1 MNGLLYA
8 MYQLRKTQVTQVFLV
23 MLSIFCFK
31 GSDGLLSRE
40 NRPPQIEITVIKE
53 PSLEISKKDILCLT
67 NWADQSRMDDLLV
80 NHKYWKEFRI
90 TIFVQRFITN
100 CWKGHKFQGPLGTE
114 KNWKSWSPLY
124 KFFTTKLITGS

>member
-40 NRPPQIEITVIKE
+40 NRPPQIEITAIKE
-53 PSLEISKKDILCLT
+53 TSLKISKKDILCLT
-67 NWADQSRMDDLLV
+67 N
-80 NHKYWKEFRI
+80 
-90 TIFVQRFITN
+90 
-100 CWKGHKFQGPLGTE
+100 
-114 KNWKSWSPLY
+114 
-124 KFFTTKLITGS
+124 